1 MLNELDTLRKWGESV
16 KPSASQK
23 KHARA
28 VLSAAISEQSQSRS
42 KVGWRG
48 LRRPIVL
55 ASAAL
60 VLGAATAAA
69 AIYQFSPEP
78 ALELEGRSLVQGSL
92 ERERVVTSADLI
104 WTAYTYLTDDDL
116 LCFDF
121 DATNASTTEPLGSIG
136 SCAAHRGPAV
146 LSGVVGGL
154 SVENSYRQIMAGIAP
169 VDAATARTTADSG
182 ASLTDTITNG
192 VWVFVPNEPQD
203 RWVIEALD
211 ENGEII
217 ETLVLIDGELAPH
230 EQD

>member
-1 MLNELDTLRKWGESV
+1 MPNELDTLREWGESV
-16 KPSASQK
+16 KPSASQR

-28 VLSAAISEQSQSRS
+28 ALSVAISEQTQSRS
-42 KVGWRG
+42 KTGWRS

-78 ALELEGRSLVQGSL
+78 ALELEGRGLVQGSL
-92 ERERVVTSADLI
+92 ELERVVSSGDVT
-104 WTAYTYLTDDDL
+104 WTAYSYLTDDDL

-121 DATNASTTEPLGSIG
+121 DATSASATEPLGSIG
-136 SCAAHRGPAV
+136 SCSTYRGPDA

-154 SVENSYRQIMAGIAP
+154 SVENSYRQILAGVAP
-169 VDAATARTTADSG
+169 VDAVTARTTADRG

-192 VWVFVPNEPQD
+192 VWMFVPNEPQD

-217 ETLVLIDGELAPH
+217 ETLVLVDGELAPH